1 MPQLPP
7 TSTSSSTITG
17 SAPTGSSTPPIWL
30 AAEMW
35 QCAPICAQLPISAC
49 ESTMVPSPTYAPTL
63 MYIGGMQV
71 TFWPRYAPSRT
82 LDPPGTMRM
91 FFSGPNCCTG
101 YVLLSRKLSVA
112 TDISTFAPM
121 RNPSRMPFFTHALTF
136 QPVELAGSGSA
147 ARISP
152 RLRASRNL
160 PKVARLPALYS
171 AGLLSKS
178 CSISVCMMYQKAAG
192 FEHLLDLRLAGGGRR
207 DQRETPHRF
216 EQAHHRH
223 RGLHGSGAGLDEV
236 DVHQRQE

>member
-1 MPQLPP
+1 
-7 TSTSSSTITG
+7 
-17 SAPTGSSTPPIWL
+17 
-30 AAEMW
+30 
-35 QCAPICAQLPISAC
+35 
-49 ESTMVPSPTYAPTL
+49 
-63 MYIGGMQV
+63 
-71 TFWPRYAPSRT
+71 

-236 DVHQRQE
+236 DVHQRQELLLDFACSGVVAGEAMLRELRHLGRDFVGDHADDAASAKRAERDSDRVIATEDGELGRDFLEDGRHLADIAAGF